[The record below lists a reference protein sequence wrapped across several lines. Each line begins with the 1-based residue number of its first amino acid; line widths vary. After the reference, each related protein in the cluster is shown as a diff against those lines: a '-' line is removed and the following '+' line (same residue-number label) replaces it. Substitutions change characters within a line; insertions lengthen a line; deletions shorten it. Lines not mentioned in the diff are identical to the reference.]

1 MQYKSVAVR
10 RSQQPTMYT
19 HILKLDAMQL
29 YKDILPMHL
38 LPCMIEWIDKE
49 SQSRVKSSKCNIDPL
64 KSVSQSTLTLP
75 PF

>member
-38 LPCMIEWIDKE
+38 LPCMIE
-49 SQSRVKSSKCNIDPL
+49 
-64 KSVSQSTLTLP
+64 
-75 PF
+75 